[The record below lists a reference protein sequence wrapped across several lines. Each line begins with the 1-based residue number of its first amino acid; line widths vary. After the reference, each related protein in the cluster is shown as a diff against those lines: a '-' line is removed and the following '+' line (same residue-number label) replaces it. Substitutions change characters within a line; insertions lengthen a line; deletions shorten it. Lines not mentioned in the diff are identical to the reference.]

1 MEQMLASAEVH
12 LGRLRTA
19 SYMSFFSET
28 EFSAKDCW
36 GPGTNLLPRRSHELR
51 QIQGHV
57 CRCCASA
64 GPVPQWE
71 WARPADPE

>member
-36 GPGTNLLPRRSHELR
+36 GPGTNLLPRRS
-51 QIQGHV
+51 Q
-57 CRCCASA
+57 
-64 GPVPQWE
+64 
-71 WARPADPE
+71 